1 MIKIDALGK
10 EVAKVL
16 EEYRDTTVEKMKEA
30 VDKAAKEAV
39 NELKPTSPKRTGKYA
54 KGWTSKADKQANQ
67 WAYSRT
73 VQNKDRYYL
82 THLLEKGHRKIN
94 GGRVAGR
101 SHIEQAEQDAIETMV
116 KEIKK

>member
-16 EEYRDTTVEKMKEA
+16 EEYKETTVENMKQA

-39 NELKPTSPKRTGKYA
+39 SQLKSSSPKRTGKYA
-54 KGWTSKADKQANQ
+54 KGWTSKVDKQTNQ

-73 VQNKDRYYL
+73 IQNKDRYYL
-82 THLLEKGHRKIN
+82 THLLEKGHRKVN
-94 GGRVAGR
+94 GGRVSGR
-101 SHIEQAEQDAIETMV
+101 SHIEKAEQDAIETMV